1 MAACHRLD
9 NGKRYNY
16 RSARDATRTSIR
28 SWPMGLFD
36 RLWPRKRAQPV
47 QETAQTRAL
56 VERLTVLSPS
66 LKLARAYRERLV
78 PALATSQAHI
88 GELVARLPPAHEAS
102 AANWLAD
109 PYIHAFF
116 AAPDEIA
123 HVLSRSPEL
132 HAWFDSHP
140 LARETWAVLGMAMNE
155 RRGFGVAQHGDQVH
169 NDVAQTTL
177 SFDDH
182 QVRVCG
188 ESEANLRAQIVQ
200 RVVEQIALEGL
211 AQIGA
216 DESRRGVLE
225 EERALLRTRRQLLTR
240 HGAGTQRMLG
250 ERAQADAAELARLE
264 AEIAANERALAA
276 LGLKTDAIE
285 HELDVICDVLGHPAQ
300 HANVEMRQVT
310 LSPMNVVM
318 EQAESGAQIVFPLAH
333 IPASPDGV
341 RAFSLVRFARADLI
355 ALPKVLDAD
364 SRFVI

>member
-1 MAACHRLD
+1 
-9 NGKRYNY
+9 
-16 RSARDATRTSIR
+16 
-28 SWPMGLFD
+28 MGLFD
-36 RLWPRKRAQPV
+36 RFFDHLWPRNRATSGQDN
-47 QETAQTRAL
+47 AQTRAL

-78 PALATSQAHI
+78 PALAKSQAYI
-88 GELVARLPPAHEAS
+88 GELVERLPPAREAS

-116 AAPDEIA
+116 AAPDEIS
-123 HVLSRSPEL
+123 HVLSRSVEL

-155 RRGFGVAQHGDQVH
+155 RRGFGAAQHGDLVH
-169 NDVAQTTL
+169 TDVAQTTL

-188 ESEANLRAQIVQ
+188 ESEADLRAQIVQ

-211 AQIGA
+211 AHIAA
-216 DESRRGVLE
+216 DESRRGALE

-240 HGAGTQRMLG
+240 QGAGTQRMVG
-250 ERAQADAAELARLE
+250 ERALAGGVGLAGELVQLE
-264 AEIAANERALAA
+264 AEIAANERALAS

-285 HELDVICDVLGHPAQ
+285 HELAVICDVLGHPAQ
-300 HANVEMRQVT
+300 HANVEMRAVT
-310 LSPMNVVM
+310 LNAMNVVI
-318 EQAESGAQIVFPLAH
+318 EPAQADGGASIVFPLAH
-333 IPASPDGV
+333 IPASPVGV
-341 RAFSLVRFARADLI
+341 RAFSLVRFARADLVP
-355 ALPKVLDAD
+355 LPKVLDAD

>member
-1 MAACHRLD
+1 
-9 NGKRYNY
+9 
-16 RSARDATRTSIR
+16 
-28 SWPMGLFD
+28 MGLFD
-36 RLWPRKRAQPV
+36 RLWPRKHAQPV

-88 GELVARLPPAHEAS
+88 VELVARLPPAHEAS

-116 AAPDEIA
+116 AAPDDIA

-188 ESEANLRAQIVQ
+188 ESEADLRAQIVQ

-216 DESRRGVLE
+216 DESRRGALE

-240 HGAGTQRMLG
+240 QGAGTQRMVG

-264 AEIAANERALAA
+264 VEIAANEQQLAA

-285 HELDVICDVLGHPAQ
+285 HELEVICDVLGHPAQ
-300 HANVEMRQVT
+300 HANVEMRAVT

-318 EQAESGAQIVFPLAH
+318 EPAGGGAQIVFPLAH
-333 IPASPDGV
+333 IPASPAGV